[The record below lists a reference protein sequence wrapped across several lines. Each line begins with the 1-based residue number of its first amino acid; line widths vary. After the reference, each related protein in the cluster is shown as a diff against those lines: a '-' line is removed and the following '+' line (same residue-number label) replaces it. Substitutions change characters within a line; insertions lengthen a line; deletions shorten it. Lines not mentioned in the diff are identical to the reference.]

1 MLPETSRQ
9 LMNQVERLIIL
20 LYTIPAASAKP
31 ERETNIMA
39 LVVELKRVTSPCHQR
54 SISRRFPIEISIP
67 CNADIR

>member
-31 ERETNIMA
+31 ERSFSG
-39 LVVELKRVTSPCHQR
+39 LRRLKTYTRLTMSQKR
-54 SISRRFPIEISIP
+54 
-67 CNADIR
+67 